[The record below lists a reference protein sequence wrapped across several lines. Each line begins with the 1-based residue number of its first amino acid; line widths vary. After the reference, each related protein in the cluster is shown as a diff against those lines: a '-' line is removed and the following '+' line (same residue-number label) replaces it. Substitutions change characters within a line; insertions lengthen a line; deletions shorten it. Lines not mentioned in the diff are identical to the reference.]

1 MNSVVKEADL
11 LECLEELSKRL
22 GLPSPT
28 EEWQAYLDRQEQQ
41 QQQPRLHDDDVV
53 PGPSSGPAET
63 GGGIREAA
71 GSQLNGCAAAQQPP
85 PLDSS
90 LPFSLMPLTS
100 SSSPDDTAAATAA
113 AAERAALAPGHGGGG
128 PSPLPKGMP
137 PASTLATT
145 LTPAQPQSTTRPSS
159 SLWCGPPWLPP
170 GSVHALAPVEQG
182 LREGCKCQVGG

>member
-53 PGPSSGPAET
+53 PGPATGPAET
-63 GGGIREAA
+63 GGGIRGAA
-71 GSQLNGCAAAQQPP
+71 GAQLNGCAAQQPP

-100 SSSPDDTAAATAA
+100 SSSPVDTAAATAA